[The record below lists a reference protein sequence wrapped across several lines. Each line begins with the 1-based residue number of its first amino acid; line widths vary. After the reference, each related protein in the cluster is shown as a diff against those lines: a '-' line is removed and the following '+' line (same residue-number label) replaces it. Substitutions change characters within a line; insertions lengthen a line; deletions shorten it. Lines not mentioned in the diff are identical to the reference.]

1 MIVETPTDSD
11 SASESAHAEPGLRE
25 RRKNERRRRV
35 LEAARAVFLE
45 HGYEHATT
53 REIAARAD
61 VAVGTV
67 FVYARDKRDLLM
79 AIVNDDLE
87 ALTDTTLSELDPA
100 LPFLDRLMALF
111 EPRYRY
117 WVRDPEISAVA
128 LAETTAYRS
137 DDIPGETARFLRRR
151 EAMIGK
157 LADMI
162 DAEQR
167 AGRMGRP
174 DDARTMALFIMGIY
188 LAHVRFWLGENAPH
202 VETGVTRL
210 RRQLNLAMTGLGPA
224 HPPA

>member
-1 MIVETPTDSD
+1 MISERPSD
-11 SASESAHAEPGLRE
+11 TSESADAPGSEPGLRE

-45 HGYEHATT
+45 HGYEKATT

-87 ALTDTTLSELDPA
+87 ALTETTLAELDPA
-100 LPFLDRLMALF
+100 LPFVDRLIALF

-128 LAETTAYRS
+128 LAETVSYRIV
-137 DDIPGETARFLRRR
+137 DIPGETARFLQRRR
-151 EAMIGK
+151 AMIGK
-157 LADMI
+157 LAEMVA
-162 DAEQR
+162 AEQH
-167 AGRMGRP
+167 AGRLGRP
-174 DDARTMALFIMGIY
+174 DDTQTIALFIMGTY
-188 LAHVRFWLGENAPH
+188 LAHVRFWLGESDPQVAD
-202 VETGVTRL
+202 GVARL
-210 RRQLNLAMTGLGPA
+210 RRQFQLAISGLR
-224 HPPA
+224 PPA

>member
-1 MIVETPTDSD
+1 MIFEPPADPDSP
-11 SASESAHAEPGLRE
+11 HAEPGLRE

-87 ALTDTTLSELDPA
+87 ALTDATLAELDPA

-128 LAETTAYRS
+128 LAETVSYRV

-151 EAMIGK
+151 DAMIGK
-157 LADMI
+157 LADMVE
-162 DAEQR
+162 AEQR

-174 DDARTMALFIMGIY
+174 DDARTIALFIMGTY

-202 VETGVTRL
+202 VETGIARL

-224 HPPA
+224 RTPA

>member
-1 MIVETPTDSD
+1 MIFEPPVEP
-11 SASESAHAEPGLRE
+11 ESGSTEPGLRE

-45 HGYEHATT
+45 HGYENATT

-87 ALTDTTLSELDPA
+87 ALTETTLAELDPG
-100 LPFLDRLMALF
+100 LPFVDRLLALF

-128 LAETTAYRS
+128 LAETVSYRVEE
-137 DDIPGETARFLRRR
+137 IPGETTRFLSRR
-151 EAMIGK
+151 EG
-157 LADMI
+157 MI
-162 DAEQR
+162 DRLAEMVEAEQQ
-167 AGRMGRP
+167 AGRLGRP
-174 DDARTMALFIMGIY
+174 DDAHTIALFIMGTY
-188 LAHVRFWLGENAPH
+188 LAHVRFWLGGAAPQ
-202 VETGVTRL
+202 VPDGMARL
-210 RRQLNLAMTGLGPA
+210 RRQLNLMMSGLRPPNAPA
-224 HPPA
+224 